1 MSPLKI
7 DHDGV
12 PVTKVV
18 FWGTTLAGKTTI
30 LKTMG
35 LVKALESPENVFE
48 FRRIEDT
55 ETMRTTGFDL
65 LVLGVGTNR
74 ANPKLPLL
82 KIHLFTVPGQER
94 FKAIR
99 KVVQEGLHGL
109 IITIDSMKE
118 RWEENK
124 RALME
129 IWDIV
134 GEELNSGKLPAIII
148 VNKMDLPIGQRI
160 APQDIA
166 NLAKDAQITDRAGE
180 ILQNVYDVSCLEA
193 IQQLGGFMQTAK
205 EGDEVANVLRTVGR
219 ALELAGKQRPLDEG
233 IRLITKVVDALLRKK
248 SVDKAFGGMP
258 AYLNQGNR
266 PQHIK
271 RILMPMEHIIR
282 EILIKSRS
290 S

>member
-35 LVKALESPENVFE
+35 LVKALETPDKIFE
-48 FRRIEDT
+48 FRRIEDE

-65 LVLGVGTNR
+65 LVLGVGSNK

-109 IITIDSMKE
+109 IITIDSTKE
-118 RWEENK
+118 RWEENR
-124 RALME
+124 RALTE

-134 GEELNSGKLPAIII
+134 GDELSSGQLPSIII
-148 VNKMDLPIGQRI
+148 VNKMDLPPNQRI
-160 APQDIA
+160 APQDISD
-166 NLAKDAQITDRAGE
+166 LAKEAGIFDKAGE
-180 ILQNVYDVSCLEA
+180 ILQNVYDVSCLQS
-193 IQQLGGFMQTAK
+193 IQHLGSFMQTV
-205 EGDEVANVLRTVGR
+205 EQEDEVGKVIQTIGK
-219 ALELAGKQRPLDEG
+219 ALLIAGKDRPLDDG

-258 AYLNQGNR
+258 AYLKQGNR
-266 PQHIK
+266 PEHIK
-271 RILMPMEHIIR
+271 RILMPMEHIVR
-282 EILIKSRS
+282 AILIKSRS
-290 S
+290 